1 LIQQLQVCQIAEKF
15 LPIFFF
21 FLFCSCSGA
30 VKKYPNNRML
40 GRRKVSDGK
49 VEQQIHREINF
60 WIYLFILRG
69 CTISFLNPG
78 W

>member
-1 LIQQLQVCQIAEKF
+1 
-15 LPIFFF
+15 
-21 FLFCSCSGA
+21 
-30 VKKYPNNRML
+30 ML

-69 CTISFLNPG
+69 CTISFLNSG